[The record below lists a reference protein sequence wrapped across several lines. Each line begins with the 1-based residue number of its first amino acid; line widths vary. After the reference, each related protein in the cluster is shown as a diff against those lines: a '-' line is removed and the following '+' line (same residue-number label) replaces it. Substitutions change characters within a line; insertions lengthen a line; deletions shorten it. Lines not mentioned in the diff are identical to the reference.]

1 MTKIVRERPEVED
14 DEDIVRFQVYMSPK
28 DKKTV
33 LGVWETC
40 LPVRSMPSDISH
52 AAFRSGGTGL

>member
-28 DKKTV
+28 DKKPFWAS
-33 LGVWETC
+33 G
-40 LPVRSMPSDISH
+40 SMPTGPEH
-52 AAFRSGGTGL
+52 AK